1 MSQDNKPNRDALV
14 VGITQYA
21 DLDMPPEITQL
32 ADGAEDIAQRLETQ
46 GGFRVRRLP
55 VTKPGEKEF
64 VDPEQMLTAAQLKDA
79 IIQLFTPESD
89 NRPTTALLFFAGHG
103 LRQKINKDHY
113 QGFLATSEAN
123 PNENNWGLSLQWLR
137 ELLDKSLVQ
146 QQIVWLDACHS
157 GELFNFTAQDTGHDR
172 CFISSARPF
181 EEAYAEGVLTNALL
195 ETLDYTK
202 QLNPWVDHQRLIEWL
217 EAKNQT
223 AAGSQRF
230 VFDNTSKPIILTNKA
245 FDIDADYKNVC
256 PFKGLESFDFEKNP
270 DDPLYF
276 KGRTDLTHEL
286 LDKIKGTNF
295 LAVLGASGNG
305 KSSVVRA
312 GLLYQLRQTQRW
324 EILPVITPTADPL
337 KALGAVIGMPAAQ
350 LTDFIN
356 RAQAERVVLVIDQ
369 FEEVFTLCKNDAQRE
384 HFFATLLAA
393 VARADNKFCLVVVMR
408 ADFLDKC
415 SHYVDLAHQFQEHQ
429 IIVTP
434 MTRAELEEA
443 IVAPTQQVGLQIEP
457 KLVSEML
464 ADVKGALG
472 SLPLLQYALTE
483 LWKKCAAQRLLT
495 FSAYEALGKI
505 AGTLEQGANG
515 VYKKLSPAE
524 HFSTYSF

>member
-157 GELFNFTAQDTGHDR
+157 GELFNFIAQNTGHDR

-181 EEAYAEGVLTNALL
+181 EAM
-195 ETLDYTK
+195 
-202 QLNPWVDHQRLIEWL
+202 
-217 EAKNQT
+217 
-223 AAGSQRF
+223 
-230 VFDNTSKPIILTNKA
+230 
-245 FDIDADYKNVC
+245 
-256 PFKGLESFDFEKNP
+256 
-270 DDPLYF
+270 PL
-276 KGRTDLTHEL
+276 
-286 LDKIKGTNF
+286 
-295 LAVLGASGNG
+295 S
-305 KSSVVRA
+305 
-312 GLLYQLRQTQRW
+312 
-324 EILPVITPTADPL
+324 
-337 KALGAVIGMPAAQ
+337 
-350 LTDFIN
+350 
-356 RAQAERVVLVIDQ
+356 
-369 FEEVFTLCKNDAQRE
+369 
-384 HFFATLLAA
+384 
-393 VARADNKFCLVVVMR
+393 
-408 ADFLDKC
+408 
-415 SHYVDLAHQFQEHQ
+415 
-429 IIVTP
+429 
-434 MTRAELEEA
+434 
-443 IVAPTQQVGLQIEP
+443 
-457 KLVSEML
+457 
-464 ADVKGALG
+464 
-472 SLPLLQYALTE
+472 
-483 LWKKCAAQRLLT
+483 
-495 FSAYEALGKI
+495 
-505 AGTLEQGANG
+505 
-515 VYKKLSPAE
+515 
-524 HFSTYSF
+524 